1 MNTRPSPPLAVAALT
16 LLAAAVATVAH
27 PARGA
32 ATVVA
37 TSVARPARG
46 ASVAPCARAGT
57 FVAVD
62 TRARRLA
69 LCAGGAADETFAVA
83 LGVGGLGKTRAGDNR
98 TPLGPYGLGAPRA
111 SHLFGTFIPVGYPTV
126 AQARLGFTGSAIGIH
141 GPARGFEWAGR
152 ANTAV
157 DWTAGCIAVGSDA
170 EIGRIA
176 AWVRGHGGVQVRI
189 E

>member
-1 MNTRPSPPLAVAALT
+1 MRTRLLVIAV
-16 LLAAAVATVAH
+16 VATVAGT
-27 PARGA
+27 ARA
-32 ATVVA
+32 A
-37 TSVARPARG
+37 SG
-46 ASVAPCARAGT
+46 APCARAGT

-62 TRARRLA
+62 THARRLA
-69 LCAGGAADETFAVA
+69 LCAGGAPQETFAVA

-98 TPLGPYGLGAPRA
+98 TPLGPYRLGAPRA
-111 SHLFGTFIPVGYPTV
+111 SRLYGTFVPVGYPTV

-141 GPARGFEWAGR
+141 GPAGGFEWAGR